1 MRYCERLGREAW
13 HVSQLRSIG
22 LAIPRWYCRHS
33 SDLVRQ
39 ARLRRRWPRPEH
51 FARMTPQQFESY
63 VRSIRLDVE
72 ARDALAEYDGR

>member
-1 MRYCERLGREAW
+1 MRYCERLSREAR

-22 LAIPRWYCRHS
+22 LSIPRWYWRLS
-33 SDLVRQ
+33 SNLLRQ

-51 FARMTPQQFESY
+51 FARMTPEQFESY
-63 VRSIRLDVE
+63 IRSIGLDVE

>member
-1 MRYCERLGREAW
+1 MS
-13 HVSQLRSIG
+13 HLRSIW
-22 LAIPRWYCRHS
+22 LSIPRWYWRLS
-33 SDLVRQ
+33 SDLLRP

-63 VRSIRLDVE
+63 VRSIGLDVE